1 MHMGNAHK
9 HENPKDDEAPLGVY
23 DIFGQRRQGGG
34 VIDFRSYNG
43 LVAGGRDILAR
54 NSG

>member
-1 MHMGNAHK
+1 MHISMK
-9 HENPKDDEAPLGVY
+9 IPKTMKRHWVYVTFLGKG
-23 DIFGQRRQGGG
+23 DKGAG